1 MPRVAPGEK
10 GGAEFGSRHHIQPG
24 RVVLD
29 SVPTPAAPTHLF
41 SVDVEEHFQV
51 TVFERVAPPDRWD
64 DMPSRVERNTDLLLD
79 LLARHSATSTFFTVG
94 WVAERHPA
102 LVRRIVDAGH
112 ELGSHG
118 WWHRRVSTQTPD
130 QFRAEVRD
138 TKALL
143 ENQTGTAVTGFRAPS
158 FSIRPGGEW
167 ALDVL
172 LEEGYRYDSSLFPI
186 RRPDYGYPAGRT
198 VPWSIVRPAGT
209 LLEIPPA
216 TLTVAGLRLPA
227 AGGGYLRHF
236 PLGLL
241 QHAFR
246 RYGRQGQ
253 PGMFYVHPWEVDPDQ
268 PRLPA
273 SWITARRHYGG
284 LARTMNRLGTLLGE
298 FRFESVAAWRART
311 GA

>member
-1 MPRVAPGEK
+1 MCPGWRPGKREERRVEVPIIP
-10 GGAEFGSRHHIQPG
+10 SG

-29 SVPTPAAPTHLF
+29 SACAPVAPTHLF

-51 TVFERVAPPDRWD
+51 TVFEGVAPPERWD

-79 LLARHSATSTFFTVG
+79 LLARHGATGTFFTVG
-94 WVAERHPA
+94 WVAERHPG
-102 LVRRIVDAGH
+102 LVRRIADAGH
-112 ELGSHG
+112 ELGAHG

-130 QFRAEVRD
+130 QFRTEVRD
-138 TKALL
+138 TKTLL
-143 ENQTGTAVTGFRAPS
+143 EDQTGTAVTGFRAPS
-158 FSIRPGGEW
+158 FSIRPGMEW

-198 VPWSIVRPAGT
+198 VPWPIVRPAGT
-209 LLEIPPA
+209 LLEVPPA
-216 TLTVAGLRLPA
+216 TLTVGGLRLPA

-236 PLGLL
+236 PLGVL

-246 RYGRQGQ
+246 RYDRLGQ

-273 SWITARRHYGG
+273 SWITTRRHYGG
-284 LARTMNRLGTLLGE
+284 LKHTMNRIDTLLTE

-311 GA
+311 GT